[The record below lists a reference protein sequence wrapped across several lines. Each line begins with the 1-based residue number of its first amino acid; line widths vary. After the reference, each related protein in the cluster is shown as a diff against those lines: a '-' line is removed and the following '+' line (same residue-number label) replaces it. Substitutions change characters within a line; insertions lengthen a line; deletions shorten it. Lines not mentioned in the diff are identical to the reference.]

1 MGIERIRLTVLIALV
16 AGTFACVRATTRY
29 RASQTRLPDWAAVPY
44 QFDGWSGVDGEFDPV
59 YGVDPAQ
66 TSLLRI
72 YRQKENAPVI
82 VYVGFYSN
90 LATILEVHNPE
101 RCYPGQGW
109 TILSRGNPA
118 TAVFRDKWIPAQE
131 IIVGKDGNRRLVRW
145 WFNAGSQPIRT
156 RLRHIYAMLAMST
169 ITGRT
174 DGSIVRLESPIGQD
188 GETVAEARID
198 VFQKRILPQL
208 ERALPL

>member
-1 MGIERIRLTVLIALV
+1 MGSKRIRLTVLIALFAV
-16 AGTFACVRATTRY
+16 TFGCVRVATRY
-29 RASQTRLPDWAAVPY
+29 RTSQTRLPDWGVVPY

-72 YRQKENAPVI
+72 YHREEGAPVI

-109 TILSRGNPA
+109 TILSIGNP
-118 TAVFRDKWIPAQE
+118 TMGLFRDKQIPAQE
-131 IIVGKDGNRRLVRW
+131 IVVDKYGSRRLVRW
-145 WFNAGSQPIRT
+145 WFNAGSQPIKT
-156 RLRHIYAMLAMST
+156 RIRHIYAMLAMST

-174 DGSIVRLESPIGQD
+174 DGSIVRLETPVEPN
-188 GETVAEARID
+188 GEAAAEARVD
-198 VFQKRILPQL
+198 EFQKRILPQL
-208 ERALPL
+208 EKALPL

>member
-1 MGIERIRLTVLIALV
+1 MGIERIRLTVLIVLFA
-16 AGTFACVRATTRY
+16 ATFACVRVVTRY
-29 RASQTRLPDWAAVPY
+29 HTSQTRLPDWSAVPY

-72 YRQKENAPVI
+72 YRQKEDAPVI
-82 VYVGFYSN
+82 VYVGFYGN

-118 TAVFRDKWIPAQE
+118 MGLFRNKRIPSQE
-131 IIVGKDGNRRLVRW
+131 IVVDKNGNRRLVRW
-145 WFNAGSQPIRT
+145 WFNAGSQPIKT
-156 RLRHIYAMLAMST
+156 RIRHIYAMLAMST

-174 DGSIVRLESPIGQD
+174 DGSIVRLESPIDHD
-188 GETVAEARID
+188 GEAAGETRINE
-198 VFQKRILPQL
+198 FQKRILPQL

>member
-1 MGIERIRLTVLIALV
+1 MGIERTRLTALISLLV
-16 AGTFACVRATTRY
+16 VTFVCVRVATRY
-29 RASQTRLPDWAAVPY
+29 RLSQTRLPDWSAVPY
-44 QFDGWSGVDGEFDPV
+44 HFDGWSGVDGEFDPV

-72 YRQKENAPVI
+72 YHQEESTPVI

-101 RCYPGQGW
+101 HCYPGQGW
-109 TILSRGNPA
+109 TISSIGKPETGL
-118 TAVFRDKWIPAQE
+118 FRDKRIPAQE
-131 IIVGKDGNRRLVRW
+131 IIVNKNGNRRVVRW
-145 WFNAGSQPIRT
+145 WFNAGSQPIKT
-156 RLRHIYAMLAMST
+156 RIRHVYAMLAMST

-174 DGSIVRLESPIGQD
+174 DGSIVRLETPVD
-188 GETVAEARID
+188 HNGEAAAETRINE
-198 VFQKRILPQL
+198 FQKRMLPQL